1 MQLSEVFLHLGDE
14 RFAQLV
20 RGISIGRLKTFQM
33 YDPFKTRAHLA
44 KLNTENLRKAAPRL
58 RTRIAEGD
66 DDLAKD
72 LAQAVLVSHL
82 DMIAAV
88 LDFLGI
94 PNENGFFAKDL
105 EAAKFLTEGWAG
117 RVFENFKTV
126 YPEPLLLFYIN
137 HLTWELKAAEPLFAP
152 AA

>member
-66 DDLAKD
+66 DELAKD

-105 EAAKFLTEGWAG
+105 EAAKFLTDGWAG
-117 RVFENFKTV
+117 RVFENFKAV
-126 YPEPLLLFYIN
+126 YPEALLLFYIN
-137 HLTWELKAAEPLFAP
+137 HLAWELKKTDPLFAP
-152 AA
+152 VA